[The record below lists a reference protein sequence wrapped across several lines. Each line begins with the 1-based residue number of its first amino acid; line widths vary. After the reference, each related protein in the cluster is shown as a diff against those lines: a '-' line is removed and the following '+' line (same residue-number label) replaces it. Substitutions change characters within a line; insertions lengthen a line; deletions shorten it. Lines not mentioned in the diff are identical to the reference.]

1 MKKGPPVS
9 QITVENSLLKNRNF
23 MLLWSGQ
30 LVSWVGTEITNIV
43 LPLLVLALTGS
54 TVQAGGI
61 AAMRGAV
68 YVLWAIPAGAL
79 VDRWNRKT
87 VMVIANLGSG
97 LAMGSIYGAL
107 LLKHLTIPQLYLA
120 GAIEGSCFV
129 FANLARFAAFPRVVS
144 REQFPAAAAQSSI
157 ADNLAL
163 LVGPPLG
170 GFLYQTVGA
179 AMAFFADSISYFVN
193 AVSIFFINAPL
204 QLERTTLKKALHKEV
219 LEGLLFLWRQPT
231 IRFLN
236 LLSAGRTM
244 LESGL
249 YLLVIVL
256 AKEHH
261 ATSFIIGSI
270 FAFGALGGLIGASF
284 ASRIHQRLSF
294 STLLIATTT
303 LNFLVF
309 TLYAFATTDLALA
322 IITAALF
329 AINPVYEVTTASY
342 TVSIVPDAIR
352 GRILSLTRL
361 VVLGAYSL
369 GFFVT
374 GIFLQF
380 VGSTRT
386 IVIFSCLLLALALMV
401 IFNKALR
408 QI

>member
-1 MKKGPPVS
+1 MKEQPD
-9 QITVENSLLKNRNF
+9 SLLKNRNF

-30 LVSWVGTEITNIV
+30 LVSWVGTEITNIA
-43 LPLLVLALTGS
+43 LPLIVLALTGS
-54 TVQAGGI
+54 TVQAGSI
-61 AAMRGAV
+61 AAIRGAV
-68 YVLWAIPAGAL
+68 YALWAIPAGAL
-79 VDRWNRKT
+79 IDRWNRKT

-97 LAMGSIYGAL
+97 LAMGSIYVAL

-120 GAIEGSCFV
+120 GAIEGSFFV
-129 FANLARFAAFPRVVS
+129 FASLARFTAFPLVVS
-144 REQFPAAAAQSSI
+144 KEQFPAAVAQTSV
-157 ADNLAL
+157 ADNLAVL
-163 LVGPPLG
+163 IGPPLG
-170 GFLYQTVGA
+170 GLLFQTVGA
-179 AMAFFADSISYFVN
+179 ALAFFADSLSYFVN
-193 AVSIFFINAPL
+193 AVSIFFINVPL
-204 QLERTTLKKALHKEV
+204 QLERPTQKKSFHKE
-219 LEGLLFLWRQPT
+219 LLAGILFLWRQPI

-249 YLLVIVL
+249 YLLIIVV

-261 ATSFIIGSI
+261 ASSLIIGSI
-270 FAFGALGGLIGASF
+270 FAIGALGGLIGSSLAN
-284 ASRIHQRLSF
+284 RIHKRLSF
-294 STLLIATTT
+294 STLLITTTT

-309 TLYAFATTDLALA
+309 TLYAFATNDLALA

-329 AINPVYEVTTASY
+329 AIVPVFEITTATY
-342 TVSIVPDAIR
+342 TVSVVPDAIR

-380 VGSTRT
+380 FGSTRT
-386 IVIFSCLLLALALMV
+386 IVIFSCLLFVLALTV
-401 IFNKALR
+401 IFNKSLR

>member
-1 MKKGPPVS
+1 MKEQPD
-9 QITVENSLLKNRNF
+9 SLLNNRNF

-30 LVSWVGTEITNIV
+30 LVSWVGTEITNIA
-43 LPLLVLALTGS
+43 LPLIVLALTGS
-54 TVQAGGI
+54 TVQAGSI
-61 AAMRGAV
+61 AAIRGAV
-68 YVLWAIPAGAL
+68 YALWAIPAGAL
-79 VDRWNRKT
+79 IDRWNRKT

-97 LAMGSIYGAL
+97 LAMGSIYVAL

-120 GAIEGSCFV
+120 GAIEGSFFV
-129 FANLARFAAFPRVVS
+129 FASLARFTAFPLVVS
-144 REQFPAAAAQSSI
+144 KEQFPAAVAQTSV
-157 ADNLAL
+157 ADNLAVL
-163 LVGPPLG
+163 IGPPLG
-170 GFLYQTVGA
+170 GLLFQTVGA
-179 AMAFFADSISYFVN
+179 ALAFFADSLSYFVN
-193 AVSIFFINAPL
+193 AVSIFFINVPL
-204 QLERTTLKKALHKEV
+204 QLERPTQKKSFHKE
-219 LEGLLFLWRQPT
+219 LLAGILFLWRQPI

-249 YLLVIVL
+249 YLLIIVV

-261 ATSFIIGSI
+261 ASSLIIGSI
-270 FAFGALGGLIGASF
+270 FAIGALGGLIGSSLAN
-284 ASRIHQRLSF
+284 RIHKRLSF
-294 STLLIATTT
+294 STLLITTTT

-309 TLYAFATTDLALA
+309 TLYAFATNDLALA

-329 AINPVYEVTTASY
+329 AIVPVFEITTATY
-342 TVSIVPDAIR
+342 TVSVVPDAIR

-380 VGSTRT
+380 FGSTRT
-386 IVIFSCLLLALALMV
+386 IVIFSCLLFVLALTV
-401 IFNKALR
+401 IFNKSLR